1 MLHSSRFLSVVV
13 ACAVAL
19 GFSACT
25 PLAMTPTT
33 RVYVAKTIVTMN
45 ASQPRASAVAVRE
58 GEIIA
63 VGSLAE
69 VEAQLGEERFEVDQ
83 RFEDLVLVPG
93 LIEPHLHPSIGAILL
108 PMQFVT
114 PHDWEILGE
123 KMPGVRGRDAYLA
136 RLRELEA
143 ELSAASSSTLFGS
156 PEWLDSWG
164 YHHLFHGK
172 LTRTDLDAISTERP
186 ILVWHRSFHE
196 IFLNTA
202 ALEAV
207 GLREEDVAGH
217 PAINW
222 EEGHFY
228 ETGLIAIVEK
238 LRPRLAGLRR
248 YLGAL
253 AKTRDVIHHGG
264 ITTVSDG
271 AFGTLDL
278 DTEWTALRLMWR
290 DGNTPF
296 RTFLLPDGRAIGARL
311 SAEEAEP
318 ETDAAFVAGH
328 EAAIRLM
335 TGLAERDTARL
346 RFRTDAVKL
355 FADGAF
361 YSQLMCLGPPG
372 YLDGHE
378 CEWLMEP
385 EDLLAAARVY
395 WNAGLQIHVHANG
408 DAGIDVALDVLETLQ
423 REMPREDHRFALHHF
438 GYSRE
443 DQSARIAELG
453 GVVSANPYYLWALSD
468 RYSEVGLGP
477 ERASHMVRLGSL
489 ARAGVPISLHSDFT
503 MAPAEPL
510 RLASVAASRISAEGV
525 LMAPR
530 ERLTIEEALRAI
542 TIDAAHL
549 LRQEHRIGS
558 IEIGK
563 LADFTVLEDDPFEVA
578 AESLGDIPIWG
589 TILEG
594 RIWPLE
600 D

>member
-1 MLHSSRFLSVVV
+1 MPRFSQNLRVGA
-13 ACAVAL
+13 ACLLAIAL
-19 GFSACT
+19 TACT
-25 PLAMTPTT
+25 TLGITPTT
-33 RVYVAKTIVTMN
+33 SVYVAKSILTMN
-45 ASQPRASAVAVRE
+45 AEQPRATAVAVN
-58 GEIIA
+58 GSEIVA
-63 VGSLAE
+63 VGTLAE
-69 VEAQLGEERFEVDQ
+69 VESALAGERFAIDR
-83 RFEDLVLVPG
+83 RFENLVLVPG

-136 RLRELEA
+136 RLRDLEA
-143 ELSAASSSTLFGS
+143 ELPDAWA
-156 PEWLDSWG
+156 WLGEDPWLETWG
-164 YHHLFHGK
+164 YHHLFHGELK
-172 LTRTDLDAISTERP
+172 RADLDAISSERP

-196 IFLNTA
+196 IYLNTP
-202 ALEAV
+202 ALEAL
-207 GLREEDVAGH
+207 GMSEAEVADH

-228 ETGLIAIVEK
+228 ETGLMAVVAK
-238 LRPRLAGLRR
+238 LRPRLTSFRR

-253 AKTRDVIHHGG
+253 SKTRDVIHYGG

-278 DTEWTALRLMWR
+278 ESEWSALSLMWR

-296 RTFLLPDGRAIGARL
+296 RTFLLPDGRAFGERMGA
-311 SAEEAEP
+311 AYGEG
-318 ETDAAFVAGH
+318 DAAFVAGH
-328 EAAIRLM
+328 EDSAELIS
-335 TGLAERDTARL
+335 GLSERDTKL
-346 RFRTDAVKL
+346 LQFRTDAVKL

-372 YLDGHE
+372 YLDGHA

-423 REMPREDHRFALHHF
+423 RETPREDHRFALHHF

-443 DQSARIAELG
+443 DQSARIAKLG
-453 GVVSANPYYLWALSD
+453 AVVSANPYYLWALGD

-510 RLASVAASRISAEGV
+510 RLAAVAASRISADGV
-525 LMAPR
+525 LMAPE
-530 ERLTIEEALRAI
+530 ERLSVEHALRAV
-542 TIDAAHL
+542 TLDAAHL

-558 IEIGK
+558 IEVGK
-563 LADFTVLEDDPFEVA
+563 LADFTILEEDPFEVEPA
-578 AESLGDIPIWG
+578 SLGDIPIWG
-589 TILEG
+589 TVLEG
-594 RIWPLE
+594 KVWPIE
-600 D
+600 R